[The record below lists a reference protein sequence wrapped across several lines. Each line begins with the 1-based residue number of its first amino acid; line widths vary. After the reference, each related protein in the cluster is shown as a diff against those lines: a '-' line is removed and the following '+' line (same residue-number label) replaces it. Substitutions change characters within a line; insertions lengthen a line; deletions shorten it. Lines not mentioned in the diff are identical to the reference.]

1 MSSTLLSNL
10 EISLHFSGLA
20 RLSSLEKNYGRSWG
34 FLRLALKYNPDSPY
48 LLYEFGYVLYCLKN
62 YMEAI
67 FWIRKSLELLFRL
80 PSESLN
86 EILKFKALGLIL
98 EILESFKENPEIV
111 KENLVYLR
119 NNANFEALSSSESI
133 ILEELDAKIREI
145 STKALIPHVII

>member
-10 EISLHFSGLA
+10 ENSLHFSGLA
-20 RLSSLEKNYGRSWG
+20 RLSSLEKSYGRSWG
-34 FLRLALKYNPDSPY
+34 FLKLALKYNPDSPY

-67 FWIRKSLELLFRL
+67 FCIRKSLELLFRL
-80 PSESLN
+80 PSETLN

-98 EILESFKENPEIV
+98 EILESFKENHEIV

-133 ILEELDAKIREI
+133 ILEELDAKIHEI
-145 STKALIPHVII
+145 SIKALIPHVII